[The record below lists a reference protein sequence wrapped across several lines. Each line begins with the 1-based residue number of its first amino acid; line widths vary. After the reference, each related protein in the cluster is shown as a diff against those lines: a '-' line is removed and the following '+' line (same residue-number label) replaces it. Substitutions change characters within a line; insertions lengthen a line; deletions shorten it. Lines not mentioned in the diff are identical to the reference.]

1 MGYSKSM
8 DIHDKVLGTFI
19 AREYYL

>member
-8 DIHDKVLGTFI
+8 DMHDKVLGTFI